1 MRDRRFIMDREYS
14 HYQIPVYKGEVVLD
28 IYDILDRFNITSPPV
43 QHAVKK
49 LLVAGERGVK
59 DTILDLQEAR
69 SSITRAIQQETLKEE
84 LYEGSTSN

>member
-1 MRDRRFIMDREYS
+1 MDKEYS
-14 HYQIPVYKGEVVLD
+14 HYQIPVYKGEATID
-28 IYDILDRFNITSPPV
+28 IYDILDRFNISSPPV

-49 LLVAGERGVK
+49 LLVAGDRGVK

-84 LYEGSTSN
+84 LYENSPPN